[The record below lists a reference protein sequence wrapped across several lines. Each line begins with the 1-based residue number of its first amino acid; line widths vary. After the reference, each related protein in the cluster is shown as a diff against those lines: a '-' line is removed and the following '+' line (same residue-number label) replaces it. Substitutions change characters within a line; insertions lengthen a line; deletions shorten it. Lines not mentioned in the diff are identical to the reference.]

1 MGHMTMLTIR
11 FKSVV
16 LGGFAALL
24 LLGLYFGALTAVSGW
39 QFTLEQFEQFR
50 YFIVAL
56 AAGFGI
62 QVGLFVYLKELVH
75 GARSHGVVLATSGT
89 TSTAAMVSCCA
100 HYLANIAPVIGAA
113 GLVTFA
119 TQYQV
124 ELFWVGL
131 AFNAGG
137 IIYIAS
143 KVIQATKE
151 HAKCVVA
158 T

>member
-1 MGHMTMLTIR
+1 MSTGKVILAATGASL
-11 FKSVV
+11 
-16 LGGFAALL
+16 ALL
-24 LLGLYFGALTAVSGW
+24 GVYFGVLTLVSGW
-39 QFTLEQFEQFR
+39 DFTLEQFLSYR

-62 QVGLFVYLKELVH
+62 QVGLFLHLKALVQ
-75 GARSHGVVLATSGT
+75 GARNQGVVLATSGT
-89 TSTAAMVSCCA
+89 ASTAAMVSCCT

-131 AFNAGG
+131 AFNAAG
-137 IIYIAS
+137 IVYIAS
-143 KVIQATKE
+143 KVVRATKE
-151 HAKCVVA
+151 HAQCLAV